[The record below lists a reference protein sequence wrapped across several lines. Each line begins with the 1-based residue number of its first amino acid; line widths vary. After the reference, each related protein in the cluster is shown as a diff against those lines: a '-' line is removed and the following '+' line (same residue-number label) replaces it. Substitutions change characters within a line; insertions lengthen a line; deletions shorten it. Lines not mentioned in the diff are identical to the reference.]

1 MKRNILAVLAIVIAM
16 GASAFTAI
24 KDADK
29 EKNLQQY
36 YWFGL
41 TGSYLGRSASVPS
54 GCDLTNSKNCAFGY
68 INVSDPSNP
77 EQPSGSTDLTA
88 KKP

>member
-1 MKRNILAVLAIVIAM
+1 MKKNFLAILAIAVAI

-24 KDADK
+24 KKAESVK
-29 EKNLQQY
+29 AQQQY

-54 GCDLTNSKNCAFGY
+54 GCDLTNTKNCAFGY
-68 INVSDPSNP
+68 INVSDPNDP
-77 EQPSGSTDLTA
+77 AQPSGTPSLTA